1 MTITLMN
8 ITRCL
13 HAAILVTDLPH
24 AEYFYGTVLGL
35 ERCDRALKFPGA
47 WYEVNGYQIHLMLG
61 TPAELNNVEK
71 WGRNQHIAFAVADL
85 EAAKEQ
91 LQRHHCPIQLSASGR
106 AAIFSQDPDGN
117 VIELSQL

>member
-1 MTITLMN
+1 MN
-8 ITRCL
+8 ITCCL
-13 HAAILVTDLPH
+13 HTAILVTDLEK

-47 WYEVNGYQIHLMLG
+47 WYEVHGYQIHLMVG
-61 TPAELNNVEK
+61 TPAALNDKEK
-71 WGRNQHIAFAVADL
+71 WGRNRHIAFAVADL

-91 LQRHHCPIQLSASGR
+91 FKAHHCPIQLSASGR

-117 VIELSQL
+117 VVELSQL